1 MGKAL
6 TDWGLQQAGNL
17 IDTMTGLALEHHND
31 VRQFNQQSR
40 LQGLQIQGQEA
51 LTDYNTQKQLQL
63 WKDTSYPAQMQ
74 QLKAAGLNPALLYG
88 GGGGGGATANI
99 AQGAVSGADAPKGG
113 GEVLAQQAMGI
124 QRQQVNMQMQLLQ
137 AQKENIEADTANK
150 LSQVP
155 GNQAEPALKQ
165 SQTGKNIQE
174 TKNLETQGD
183 ILAVQREVQQ
193 KTQNSQIA
201 QYFQGTEA
209 SMKQLQI
216 LANQKNI
223 SDATVQTQIKQAK
236 ADLTATLVR
245 NILTQAQT
253 TQTQRDTLAP
263 GQKERLTE
271 QQIKAIYNDIQMSW
285 ENLNVSHIKQAME
298 QQKIDYDQAVPAE
311 LKELLDRIFIMPK
324 IIK

>member
-17 IDTMTGLALEHHND
+17 VDTMTGLALEHHND

-88 GGGGGGATANI
+88 GGGGGGQTAAI
-99 AQGAVSGADAPKGG
+99 AQGTVSGADAPKGG
-113 GEVLAQQAMGI
+113 GEVIAQQAMGI

-183 ILAVQREVQQ
+183 ILAVEREVQQ

-209 SMKQLQI
+209 SMKQLEI
-216 LANQKNI
+216 LRNSKNI

-236 ADLTATLVR
+236 ADLAATLIK
-245 NILTQAQT
+245 NALTAAQK
-253 TQTQRDTLAP
+253 TQTERSTLDP
-263 GQKERLTE
+263 GQQRRLTE
-271 QQIKAIYNDIQMSW
+271 EQIKAVWNSVQQGWDHLGVNTIRN
-285 ENLNVSHIKQAME
+285 AME
-298 QQKIDYDQAVPAE
+298 QQKINYDQSVPAE
-311 LKELLDRIFIMPK
+311 LKELLDRIFVMPK
-324 IIK
+324 IMK